1 MSAVNASADD
11 GARSDHA
18 VTRQER
24 FLAKSALAANAIL
37 TAGAAAS
44 GLTLVNFFY
53 RYGWTREREFSSG
66 WAMLAHYVGPALLS
80 GVLIAALWLKR
91 EYRTNLAIVCVA
103 LLLSVYGG
111 EAVLRFIEP
120 PLFGKALP
128 VMDELRRS
136 DDRRKLA
143 AALAKQFGVE
153 VDPRNGLEVVAD
165 LRANGVDAVRT
176 VLPSLQLLFQEHG
189 GAGTGKAT
197 TAQIFALGGVSN
209 ALTVLCNESGQYVTY
224 ESDEHGFRN
233 AKRLWQAG
241 HLDIVALG
249 DSFTQGYCAPAGK
262 YFVDLIRHQYPATLN
277 LGMTGDGPLLML
289 ATLKEYVPPLR
300 PKLVL
305 WFYFEGNDLL
315 DLRDERRSALLMRYL
330 EDRFR
335 QELPHRQGEVDRVF
349 REFMKREEAWEKEL
363 RQASV
368 RNRRGIIGRAI
379 DFVALPRVR
388 ARLGLLVGRSKQES
402 ELASALNDVE
412 LFRQILLRA
421 KATVGSWGG
430 TLDFVY
436 LPDGARFMPRYAFDR
451 RLAKRQ
457 HDTILKIATDLG
469 IPVID
474 VLPTFEAQREPL
486 SLFPF
491 RGPGHYAEDGHR
503 LVAEEVL
510 NAIARSGLFGV
521 RGVIAGGP
529 PPGSTSVATGRSH
542 AAPGS
547 PATAID
553 RRKHPGHS

>member
-153 VDPRNGLEVVAD
+153 VDPR
-165 LRANGVDAVRT
+165 T

-277 LGMTGDGPLLML
+277 LGMTG
-289 ATLKEYVPPLR
+289 
-300 PKLVL
+300 LV
-305 WFYFEGNDLL
+305 
-315 DLRDERRSALLMRYL
+315 
-330 EDRFR
+330 
-335 QELPHRQGEVDRVF
+335 HC
-349 REFMKREEAWEKEL
+349 
-363 RQASV
+363 
-368 RNRRGIIGRAI
+368 
-379 DFVALPRVR
+379 
-388 ARLGLLVGRSKQES
+388 
-402 ELASALNDVE
+402 
-412 LFRQILLRA
+412 
-421 KATVGSWGG
+421 
-430 TLDFVY
+430 
-436 LPDGARFMPRYAFDR
+436 
-451 RLAKRQ
+451 
-457 HDTILKIATDLG
+457 
-469 IPVID
+469 
-474 VLPTFEAQREPL
+474 
-486 SLFPF
+486 
-491 RGPGHYAEDGHR
+491 
-503 LVAEEVL
+503 
-510 NAIARSGLFGV
+510 
-521 RGVIAGGP
+521 
-529 PPGSTSVATGRSH
+529 
-542 AAPGS
+542 
-547 PATAID
+547 
-553 RRKHPGHS
+553 